1 MDQNEFNAQIK
12 VLIDEYRSLNRQLE
26 TAPDRQAV
34 MQQMHDCVR
43 RQNALREHFKQGESN
58 V

>member
-12 VLIDEYRSLNRQLE
+12 ILIDEYRSLNQQLN

-34 MQQMHDCVR
+34 MQQMQDCVR
-43 RQNALREHFKQGESN
+43 RQNALREQFTKGESN
-58 V
+58 E